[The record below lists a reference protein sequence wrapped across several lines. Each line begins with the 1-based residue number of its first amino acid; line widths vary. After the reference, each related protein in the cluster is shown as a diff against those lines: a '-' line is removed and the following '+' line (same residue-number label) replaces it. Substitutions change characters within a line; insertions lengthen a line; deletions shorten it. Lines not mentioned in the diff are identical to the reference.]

1 MNIRRIFR
9 IVRKDIAVGPRSPLL
24 LFVVLMPLVMTLV
37 LQLVFGDLFVP
48 RPSLALL
55 DQGVSQI
62 SRLIAERE
70 GIEIVEAQDL
80 AELKRMVA
88 DHEVDA
94 GLVLAEGFDQA
105 LREGRRP
112 LLELYISGES
122 YAVNR
127 LVLSLTTLDILREV
141 EGLTPVV
148 KVVVN
153 NFGSNDPIP
162 LATRL
167 TPLVAMFAFIMAG
180 LFVPASSIVDERE
193 RKTITAV
200 LTTPTSIGEFLC
212 AKSTLGVLFAFVL
225 AVATLAMNNALT
237 GHLGALLLVL
247 AVSAVFWSLLGLVVG
262 LLAGNSQTLFAIVKG
277 SGVFLAG
284 PAIFYLFPDWP
295 QWIAKVFPTFWA
307 IDPLWRILADGATLT
322 DILGSLV
329 VVLGLIVGL
338 ILVVR
343 LLAKRML
350 TKLASV

>member
-9 IVRKDIAVGPRSPLL
+9 IVRKDVAVGPRSPLL
-24 LFVVLMPLVMTLV
+24 LFVVLMPLIMTLV

-48 RPSLALL
+48 QPSLAVL

-62 SRLIAERE
+62 SRLIQERE
-70 GIEIVEAQDL
+70 GIEVVQAQDQV
-80 AELKRMVA
+80 ELKRMVA

-94 GLVLAEGFDQA
+94 GLVLSEGFDQA
-105 LREGRRP
+105 LQAGTRP

-122 YAVNR
+122 YAVSR
-127 LVLSLTTLDILREV
+127 MVLSITALDIIREV
-141 EGLTPVV
+141 EGRTPVV

-153 NFGSNDPIP
+153 DLGSNDPVP

-200 LTTPTSIGEFLC
+200 LASPATIGEFLT
-212 AKSTLGVLFAFVL
+212 AKSALGVLFSFVM
-225 AVATLAMNNALT
+225 AVATLAMNKALT
-237 GHLGALLLVL
+237 SQVAALLLVL

-277 SGVFLAG
+277 SGIFLAG

-307 IDPLWRILADGATLT
+307 IDPLWRILADGATLM
-322 DILGSLV
+322 DILGSLA
-329 VVLGLIVGL
+329 VVLGLILGL
-338 ILVVR
+338 VLVVR

>member
-1 MNIRRIFR
+1 MNTKRISR
-9 IVRKDIAVGPRSPLL
+9 ILRKDIAVGPRSPLL
-24 LFVVLMPLVMTLV
+24 LFVVLMPLIMTLA

-48 RPSLALL
+48 RPTLVVL

-62 SRLIAERE
+62 GDMIGERA
-70 GIEIVEAQDL
+70 GIEVFEAKDL
-80 AELKRMVA
+80 VELKRLVA
-88 DHEVDA
+88 EHEFDA
-94 GLVLAEGFDQA
+94 GLVLANGFDQA
-105 LREGRRP
+105 LKEGRRP

-127 LVLSLTTLDILREV
+127 LVLSITTLDIIREV
-141 EGLTPVV
+141 EGRTPPVR
-148 KVVVN
+148 VVVN
-153 NFGSNDPIP
+153 DLGSNDPIP
-162 LATRL
+162 MATRL

-200 LTTPTSIGEFLC
+200 LASPTTIGEFLI
-212 AKSTLGVLFAFVL
+212 AKSALGVLFSFVM
-225 AVATLAMNNALT
+225 AVATLALNNALT
-237 GHLGALLLVL
+237 GNLGALLLVL

-277 SGVFLAG
+277 SGIFLAG

-307 IDPLWRILADGATLT
+307 IDPLWRILADGASLS
-322 DILGSLV
+322 DIFLS
-329 VVLGLIVGL
+329 LIVVFALILGL

>member
-1 MNIRRIFR
+1 MNTRRIFR

-24 LFVVLMPLVMTLV
+24 LFVVLMPLIMTLA
-37 LQLVFGDLFVP
+37 LQLVFGDLFAP
-48 RPSLALL
+48 RPSLAVL
-55 DQGVSQI
+55 DQGVSKI
-62 SRLIAERE
+62 GRLIEDRQ
-70 GIEIVEAQDL
+70 GIEVVQAKDL

-94 GLVLAEGFDQA
+94 GLVLADGFDQA

-127 LVLSLTTLDILREV
+127 LVLSITTLDIIREV
-141 EGLTPVV
+141 EGRTPPVR
-148 KVVVN
+148 VVVN
-153 NFGSNDPIP
+153 DLGSNDPIP
-162 LATRL
+162 IATRM

-212 AKSTLGVLFAFVL
+212 AKSALGVLFAFVM
-225 AVATLAMNNALT
+225 AVATLALNNALT
-237 GHLGALLLVL
+237 GNLGALLLVL

-277 SGVFLAG
+277 SGIFLAG

-329 VVLGLIVGL
+329 VVLGLIIGL